1 MVKRCAWGTCNTDS
15 RYPERLIKDGV
26 PVTFHRFP
34 SVTKFK
40 EQRKAWIRACCRA
53 DTFVCSKDSYERK
66 GQQKNVLFQRQQV
79 QIRFEIYFIFD
90 YVNEE

>member
-26 PVTFHRFP
+26 PVTFHHFP

-40 EQRKAWIRACCRA
+40 ERREAWIRACCRA
-53 DTFVCSKDSYERK
+53 DTFVCSKDSYVCSLHFVGKK
-66 GQQKNVLFQRQQV
+66 GPT
-79 QIRFEIYFIFD
+79 
-90 YVNEE
+90 EECLVPFPATASRDKV